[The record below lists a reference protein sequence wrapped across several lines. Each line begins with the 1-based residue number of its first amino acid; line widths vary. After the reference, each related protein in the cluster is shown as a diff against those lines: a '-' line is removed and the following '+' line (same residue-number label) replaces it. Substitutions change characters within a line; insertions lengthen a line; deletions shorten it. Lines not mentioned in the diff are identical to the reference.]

1 MMETLK
7 KQLTVIIAEVVAKAF
22 LEHIFYE
29 AEAKKTNGVKHLGA
43 TARVLSIVKNA
54 TESANS
60 CPLHILDKS
69 TVDAA
74 EVKAEVMKR
83 LQSSMSVTSKLQPPS
98 NANAE
103 SSTQS

>member
-7 KQLTVIIAEVVAKAF
+7 KQLMVIIAEVVAKAF
-22 LEHIFYE
+22 LKHIFYE
-29 AEAKKTNGVKHLGA
+29 AKGVKYWGA
-43 TARVLSIVKNA
+43 TARVSSIVKNA

-60 CPLHILDKS
+60 SPRRDLDKS
-69 TVDAA
+69 TVNAA
-74 EVKAEVMKR
+74 EVKAEVMKH